1 MSAVE
6 KLLSVAAAEIGY
18 LEKQSSSQLDDKT
31 ANAGYNN
38 YTKYA
43 RDLDALGV
51 YNFPKNGYEWCDM
64 FVDWCF
70 VQAFGLDAAW
80 RMTGQAMRGAGAG
93 CTYSAQYYQ
102 RMGRFSRND
111 PKPGDQ
117 IFFTQDGCK
126 TSCHTGIVEK
136 IEGGRVFTIEGN
148 TSSASGVV
156 ANGGTV
162 ARKSYALGSTYIY
175 GYGRPDWTVIGEQG
189 DEDMDVE
196 KFKELWA
203 EMRKELQDN
212 DAAEYSAAARKWAVE
227 NGIIAG
233 GSDAGFNGMWQD
245 ILTREQMVTVLY
257 RFAKLMGVAV

>member
-1 MSAVE
+1 MNKAVDR
-6 KLLSVAAAEIGY
+6 LLANARAEIGY
-18 LEKQSSSQLDDKT
+18 LEKASNSQLDDNM

-38 YTKYA
+38 WTKYA
-43 RDLDALGV
+43 RDLDKLGA
-51 YNFPKNGYEWCDM
+51 YNFPKNGFSWCDM

-70 VQAFGLDAAW
+70 VTTFGFELAW

-102 RMGRFSRND
+102 RMGRFFHSD

-117 IFFTQDGCK
+117 IFFTQDGGK
-126 TSCHTGIVEK
+126 TSCHTGLVEK
-136 IEGGRVFTIEGN
+136 IENGRVFTIEGN
-148 TSSASGVV
+148 TSSAPGVV

-162 ARKSYALGSTYIY
+162 ARKSYAIGSTYIY
-175 GYGRPDWTVIGEQG
+175 GYGRPDWTAVGEQE
-189 DEDMDVE
+189 DEDMDVA

-212 DAAEYSAAARKWAVE
+212 DAAEYSAEARKWAVE

-245 ILTREQMVTVLY
+245 VLTREQMVTVLY
-257 RFAKLMGVAV
+257 RFARLIGAV